1 MLNVIYEDNHI
12 LVVVKPQNIPCQEDE
27 TKDEDLL
34 SMCKNYLKQTYNKP
48 GNVYCG
54 LVHRLDRP
62 TGGVMVFA
70 KTSKAAA
77 RLSEQLKE
85 EHFEKKY
92 LAVTVGKP
100 TLNQNYLVHY
110 LKKNP
115 STNVV
120 NIVPQTTDG
129 AKRAELKYNVLDA
142 NDKLALVEVEIFTG
156 RSHQIRV
163 QLNSIG
169 NPIFADVKYGGD
181 IVKGYNMALWAYK
194 LSFKHPVQDKVLN
207 FTVYPPTEEMPWN
220 LFDINKILG

>member
-27 TKDEDLL
+27 SKDSDLL
-34 SMCKNYLKQTYNKP
+34 SMCKQYLKETYNKP

-77 RLSEQLKE
+77 RLSEQLKTE
-85 EHFEKKY
+85 QFEKKY
-92 LAVTVGKP
+92 LAVTVGSP
-100 TLNQNYLVHY
+100 TVNTDYLVHY

-115 STNVV
+115 ASNIV
-120 NIVPQTTDG
+120 NIVPQTTEG
-129 AKRAELKYNVLDA
+129 AKRAELRYKVLDA
-142 NDKLALVEVEIFTG
+142 NNKLALLEVEIFTG

-169 NPIFADVKYGGD
+169 NPIFADAKYGGD
-181 IVKGYNMALWAYK
+181 IVKGQNMALWAYK

-207 FTVYPPTEEMPWN
+207 FTVYPPVEEMPWN